1 MQKNR
6 SVSDALPLFTAMHFL
21 VDLACIFLET
31 AYIIPVVANRRV
43 WLVCLLLYT
52 FTAFACQLPIGIL
65 GDRIKRNSLLS
76 GVGCLLVAAAYGLF
90 AVGLSLSGGAAVGL
104 SAASLSAAGGLSAA
118 GLSAAAG
125 PALPPAWLAAALPAA
140 VSVVAGIG
148 NSCFHVGGGIEMLE
162 ESQGRASRPGIFVSS
177 GAFGVWMGPVL
188 AAREWARNSGLAIG
202 ALTMLVCGI
211 ILYFSQ
217 AGTIRSGRYPETTG
231 DVRSEHHP
239 EEPQT
244 WEQAQKQARG
254 QTWKYAREPGSS
266 CGTLFRTAVLCLMT
280 GILLRSYA
288 GTVMNFGWKRGMLAF
303 LFTAGV
309 VFGKALG
316 GIAGDCFGWFRTAV
330 ASLLLSGLL
339 FLAADRLPAAGMA
352 AVLCFNMTMPL
363 TLSAL
368 AGMYPGSPGA
378 AFGMTTLAL
387 FLGTLPSVLQSAA
400 RLGMAPEDFAGQSGA
415 AASGAGRALF
425 LVAVVSAA
433 LMAAGLILSRRTV
446 SGEETPL

>member
-1 MQKNR
+1 MQKKR

-43 WLVCLLLYT
+43 WLVCLLLYN

-125 PALPPAWLAAALPAA
+125 PALPPAWLTAVLPAA

-188 AAREWARNSGLAIG
+188 AAREWARNFGLAAG
-202 ALTMLVCGI
+202 ALTMLLCGA
-211 ILYFSQ
+211 ILCAFKTGSD
-217 AGTIRSGRYPETTG
+217 AGSLRDLPE
-231 DVRSEHHP
+231 P
-239 EEPQT
+239 
-244 WEQAQKQARG
+244 A
-254 QTWKYAREPGSS
+254 YARHTEGMNGMPPRKPAMNRES
-266 CGTLFRTAVLCLMT
+266 LFRTAVLCLMT

-368 AGMYPGSPGA
+368 TGMYPGSPGA

-400 RLGMAPEDFAGQSGA
+400 QLGMAPEVFAGQSGA